1 MTFALERKAVF
12 AAQANVALK
21 KLRRGADKPSSQ
33 FTNRYPTMI
42 VQNNLSAT
50 AVAAATSAVTATSGG
65 KNGVASSTAGNQAD
79 ASTQGAAGNSTASS
93 NTSAAQPAATAS
105 SGTQRSAGGAG
116 AASSSSASSNL
127 GIAQLQQTIDR
138 LKKQLATLEA
148 QITAAAALRGPDGGP
163 NPSVE
168 ALQGEAQSLQGA
180 LIQATGALAELM
192 MSSGQTTGL
201 VNEQA

>member
-1 MTFALERKAVF
+1 M
-12 AAQANVALK
+12 
-21 KLRRGADKPSSQ
+21 
-33 FTNRYPTMI
+33 M

-50 AVAAATSAVTATSGG
+50 AVAAATSAVPATSGG

-79 ASTQGAAGNSTASS
+79 ASTQGAAGNSTANS
-93 NTSAAQPAATAS
+93 NPSAAQPAATAS

-163 NPSVE
+163 NPAVE